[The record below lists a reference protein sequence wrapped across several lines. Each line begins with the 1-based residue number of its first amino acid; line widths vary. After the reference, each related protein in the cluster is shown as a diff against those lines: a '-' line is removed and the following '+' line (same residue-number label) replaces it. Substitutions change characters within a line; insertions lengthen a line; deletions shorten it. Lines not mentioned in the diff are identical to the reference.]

1 MFIKI
6 GKSSL
11 KKDNQ
16 NACGDCILTK
26 RYKDSDKITAVLS
39 DGLGSGI
46 KANILS
52 TMTSV
57 MLSGFAE
64 NNADLV
70 KSAEIVMNSLPVC
83 KVRNISYS
91 TFSVVVA
98 DNEGNVNIIEE
109 GNPDFIY
116 CKKGDI
122 VELVPEIIDSK
133 NHKDRHLKIYNLT
146 LEENDVLVF
155 VSDGVTQAGLASEQL
170 KDGITREGLKRIVK
184 EYVEKTPDF
193 NPDDLARHITN
204 IAKYVSGNHKP
215 QDDIS
220 ALILK
225 AATPKKAL
233 IYTGPPYN
241 TDKDSEWARIF
252 DEFEGKKGVAGGTT
266 AGILARELNRE
277 IYINQNS
284 GGSLPAVSFM
294 EGADIVTEGILTLTR
309 VSEYLSDGDFEDKKD
324 AAKDLIDFILEADCI
339 DFVVGAKVNSAHYDP
354 NLPIE
359 IELRRDVVKKISKTL
374 KDKYLKKVA
383 IQYM

>member
-116 CKKGDI
+116 YTKGNI
-122 VELVPEIIDSK
+122 VEQTPEIIDSK

-170 KDGITREGLKRIVK
+170 RDGITRDGLKRIVK
-184 EYVEKTPDF
+184 EYIEKTPDF

-204 IAKYVSGNHKP
+204 IAKYVSGDHKP

-241 TDKDSEWARIF
+241 SDKDFEWARIF

-284 GGSLPAVSFM
+284 EGSLPAVSFM

-324 AAKDLIDFILEADCI
+324 AAKDLIDFLLDADCI

>member
-1 MFIKI
+1 MFIRI

-11 KKDNQ
+11 KKNNE
-16 NACGDCILTK
+16 NAYGDCIITK
-26 RYKDSDKITAVLS
+26 RYKDSDKIIAVLS

-57 MLSGFAE
+57 MLMGFAE
-64 NNADLV
+64 NNADLI

-83 KVRNISYS
+83 KIRNISYS
-91 TFSVVVA
+91 TFSVIIA
-98 DNEGNVNIIEE
+98 DNEGNVSIIEE

-116 CKKGDI
+116 YSKGNI
-122 VELVPEIIDSK
+122 VELRPEIIDSK
-133 NHKDRHLKIYNLT
+133 NHKNRHLKIYNFT
-146 LEENDVLVF
+146 LNEQDVLVF

-170 KDGITREGLKRIVK
+170 REGITREGLKRILK
-184 EYVEKTPDF
+184 EYIEKTPDF
-193 NPDDLARHITN
+193 NPDDLANHITN
-204 IAKYVSGNHKP
+204 IARYVSFHHIP
-215 QDDIS
+215 QDDMS
-220 ALILK
+220 ALVLR
-225 AATPKKAL
+225 ATKPKKAL

-241 TDKDSEWARIF
+241 NDKDFEWARIF
-252 DEFEGKKGVAGGTT
+252 DDFDGKKAVAGGTT

-277 IYINQNS
+277 IYINQTS

-309 VSEYLSDGDFEDKKD
+309 VCEYLSDDNFEDKKD
-324 AAKDLIDFILEADCI
+324 AAKELIDFMLDADCI

-359 IELRRDVVKKISKTL
+359 IELRRDVIKKIAKLL
-374 KDKYLKKVA
+374 KDKYLKKVTV
-383 IQYM
+383 QYM

>member
-11 KKDNQ
+11 KKNDE
-16 NACGDCILTK
+16 NAYGDCIITR

-57 MLSGFAE
+57 MLMGFAE
-64 NNADLV
+64 NNADLI

-83 KVRNISYS
+83 KVRKISYS
-91 TFSVVVA
+91 TFSIVVA

-116 CKKGDI
+116 YSNNKI
-122 VELVPEIIDSK
+122 VELRPEIIDSK
-133 NHKDRHLKIYNLT
+133 TFKDRHLKIYNFT
-146 LEENDVLVF
+146 LKENDVLVF

-184 EYVEKTPDF
+184 EYIEKTPDF
-193 NPDDLARHITN
+193 NPDDLAHHITN
-204 IAKYVSGNHKP
+204 IAKYVSKNHTP
-215 QDDIS
+215 QDDTS
-220 ALILK
+220 ALVLK
-225 AATPKKAL
+225 VVKPKKAL

-241 TDKDSEWARIF
+241 SDKDFEWARLF
-252 DEFEGKKGVAGGTT
+252 EDFEGKKAVAGGTT
-266 AGILARELNRE
+266 VSILSRELKKE
-277 IYINQNS
+277 IYINQTSYGN
-284 GGSLPAVSFM
+284 LPAVSFM
-294 EGADIVTEGILTLTR
+294 EGADLVTEGILTLTR
-309 VSEYLSDGDFEDKKD
+309 VCEYLSDDDFEEKND
-324 AAKDLIDFILEADCI
+324 AAKDLIDFMLEADCI
-339 DFVVGAKVNSAHYDP
+339 NFVVGAKVNSAHYDP

-359 IELRRDVVKKISKTL
+359 IELRRDVIKKISKTL
-374 KDKYLKKVA
+374 KDKYLKKVTV
-383 IQYM
+383 QYM

>member
-116 CKKGDI
+116 YTKGNI
-122 VELVPEIIDSK
+122 VEQTPEIIDSK

-170 KDGITREGLKRIVK
+170 RDGITRDGLKRIVK
-184 EYVEKTPDF
+184 EYIEKTPDF
-193 NPDDLARHITN
+193 NSDDLAGHIRN
-204 IAKYVSGNHKP
+204 IAKYVSGDHMP

-241 TDKDSEWARIF
+241 SDKDFEWARIF

-284 GGSLPAVSFM
+284 EGSLPAVSFM

-324 AAKDLIDFILEADCI
+324 AAKDLIDFLLDADCI